1 MNKRKSQE
9 ELQEQRRS
17 QFVDDIAKIRV
28 QLDALKELLPT
39 IGVKAIIIINDSE

>member
-28 QLDALKELLPT
+28 QLDALKELLPI
-39 IGVKAIIIINDSE
+39 IGVKAI